1 MNIYYN
7 NIYRKDLGQL
17 HFNDTPGIPSVG
29 KNISKHLL
37 ISNHHDTNQKQYAEM
52 QNLLY
57 FVSPNYSHLL
67 CIEYIYHYG
76 EFIIHPLQSGFN
88 VVFIDFEQVLDH
100 CIHEVILADIPKHR
114 WEYFICIFYSL
125 YILFYLFPKFQT
137 NSQYRIQTFYGNSAF
152 LKSGSEWF
160 SDTRNPFMME
170 AGGPSIF
177 DTRCTEGSIFV
188 SLENIFLFLSIHG
201 LSCLAFTQNVQRK
214 NNGKT
219 FFGSILGRP
228 YKSSGNKTRLDA
240 ALAPH

>member
-1 MNIYYN
+1 MILPASLPSERISVSICSFQITMTPTRNSNI
-7 NIYRKDLGQL
+7 
-17 HFNDTPGIPSVG
+17 
-29 KNISKHLL
+29 
-37 ISNHHDTNQKQYAEM
+37 EM

-76 EFIIHPLQSGFN
+76 EFITHPLQSGFN

-100 CIHEVILADIPKHR
+100 CIREVILADISKHR

-152 LKSGSEWF
+152 LKSVREWF
-160 SDTRNPFMME
+160 SDTRNPFMMG
-170 AGGPSIF
+170 AGGPNIF

-201 LSCLAFTQNVQRK
+201 LSCLAFTQNMQRK
-214 NNGKT
+214 KIEKLFWDPFQGAHTNQMVTKH
-219 FFGSILGRP
+219 IWMQ
-228 YKSSGNKTRLDA
+228 
-240 ALAPH
+240 H